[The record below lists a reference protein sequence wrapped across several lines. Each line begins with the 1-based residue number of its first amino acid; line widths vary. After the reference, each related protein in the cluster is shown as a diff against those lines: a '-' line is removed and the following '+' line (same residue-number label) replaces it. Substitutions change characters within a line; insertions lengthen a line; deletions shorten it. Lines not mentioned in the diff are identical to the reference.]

1 MPAILCVFAHPD
13 DEAFG
18 CAATLAR
25 YAAQG
30 IPVDLLCFTPGQH
43 GERLEPLASAE
54 DLGALRTH
62 ELAASARNIGARDVQ
77 TLDYVDG
84 RLAET
89 PTAELASIVAGRI
102 ERAKATAIMTF
113 GPLGVTR
120 HPDHI
125 AAHRA
130 TMEAVRRLARP
141 PAVFFF
147 VPEGA
152 IDDLKLEGPETVATH
167 RIPIDG
173 FLDAKLTSLACHSS
187 QRDAREF
194 FLRWR
199 ARPPAFEA
207 FHRAVPAYTGAGP
220 ADDLFAEGLP

>member
-1 MPAILCVFAHPD
+1 VPVILCVFAHPD

-30 IPVDLLCFTPGQH
+30 VPVDLLCLTPGQH
-43 GERLEPLASAE
+43 GERLQPLATPE
-54 DLGALRTH
+54 DLGALRAR
-62 ELAASARNIGARDVQ
+62 ELMASARVIGARRVQ

-89 PTAELASIVAGRI
+89 PTGELASIVAACI
-102 ERAKATAIMTF
+102 EQARATAIITF

-130 TMEAVRRLARP
+130 VAEAVRGSARP
-141 PAVFFF
+141 PAVFYV

-152 IDDLKLEGPETVATH
+152 ADQLKLEGPETVATH
-167 RIPIDG
+167 RIPVDG

-199 ARPPAFEA
+199 VQPPAFEA
-207 FHRAVPAYTGAGP
+207 FHRASPPFVGITPAG
-220 ADDLFAEGLP
+220 DLFAEDPA

>member
-43 GERLEPLASAE
+43 GERLEPLGSAE

-62 ELAASARNIGARDVQ
+62 ELAASARTIGARDVQ

-89 PTAELASIVAGRI
+89 PTAELASIVAGCI
-102 ERAKATAIMTF
+102 ERAKATAVMTF

-141 PAVFFF
+141 PTVFFF

-173 FLDAKLTSLACHSS
+173 FLDVKLTSLACHSS

-207 FHRAVPAYTGAGP
+207 FHRAVPAYTGMGP
-220 ADDLFAEGLP
+220 AEDLFAEEPA

>member
-1 MPAILCVFAHPD
+1 MPAILCVFAHSD

-25 YAAQG
+25 YATQG

-43 GERLEPLASAE
+43 GERLDPLASP
-54 DLGALRTH
+54 DDVGALRAR
-62 ELAASARNIGARDVQ
+62 ELMASASVIGARQVQ

-84 RLAET
+84 ALSEV
-89 PTAELASIVAGRI
+89 PTAELAAIVAACI
-102 ERAKATAIMTF
+102 ERTKATAIITF

-130 TMEAVRRLARP
+130 VLDAVRGSTRP
-141 PAVFFF
+141 PAVFYF

-152 IDDLKLEGPETVATH
+152 FDELRLEGPETAPTH
-167 RIPIDG
+167 RIPVDG
-173 FLDAKLTSLACHSS
+173 FFDAKLTALACHSS

-199 ARPPAFEA
+199 ARPPTHEA
-207 FHRAVPAYTGAGP
+207 FHRAIPAFTGAAP
-220 ADDLFAEGLP
+220 ARDLFHEDPA

>member
-18 CAATLAR
+18 CSATLAR

-30 IPVDLLCFTPGQH
+30 VAVHLLCFTPGQH
-43 GERLEPLASAE
+43 GERLEPLASPE
-54 DLGALRTH
+54 DVGALRVR
-62 ELAASARNIGARDVQ
+62 ELMASARVIGARETQ

-84 RLAET
+84 RLGEA
-89 PTAELASIVAGRI
+89 PVSELASIVGGCI
-102 ERAKATAIMTF
+102 ERVRAAAVITF

-125 AAHRA
+125 AVHHAVL
-130 TMEAVRRLARP
+130 EAVHRVSEP
-141 PAVFFF
+141 PAVFYF

-152 IDDLKLEGPETVATH
+152 IDDLKLEGPETQATH
-167 RIPIDG
+167 RVPTDG
-173 FLDAKLTSLACHSS
+173 FVDVKLTSLAAHSS

-199 ARPPAFEA
+199 TRPPAYEA
-207 FHRAVPAYTGAGP
+207 FHRALPPFRGAR
-220 ADDLFAEGLP
+220 AAKDLFEEDPS

>member
-25 YAAQG
+25 YAAKG
-30 IPVDLLCFTPGQH
+30 IPVDLLCFTSGQH
-43 GERLEPLASAE
+43 GERLEPLASPE
-54 DLGALRTH
+54 DLGALRAH
-62 ELAASARNIGARDVQ
+62 ELAASARTIGARNVE

-84 RLAET
+84 RLSEV
-89 PTAELASIVAGRI
+89 PTGELAAIVAGCI
-102 ERAKATAIMTF
+102 ERAKATAVITF

-125 AAHRA
+125 AAHHA
-130 TMEAVRRLARP
+130 TLEATQRVRQQ
-141 PAVFFF
+141 PAVFYF

-152 IDDLKLEGPETVATH
+152 VEDLKLEGPETVATH
-167 RIPIDG
+167 RIPIG
-173 FLDAKLTSLACHSS
+173 SFLSVKLTSLACHSS

-199 ARPPAFEA
+199 ARPPAYEA
-207 FHRAVPAYTGAGP
+207 FHRAVPAYTGSSPAG
-220 ADDLFAEGLP
+220 DLFAEEPA

>member
-43 GERLEPLASAE
+43 GERLEPLASP
-54 DLGALRTH
+54 DDVGALRAR
-62 ELAASARNIGARDVQ
+62 ELMASARVIGAREVQ

-84 RLAET
+84 HLSDVPAR
-89 PTAELASIVAGRI
+89 ELAAVVAECIDRT
-102 ERAKATAIMTF
+102 KATAIITF

-125 AAHRA
+125 AAHHA
-130 TMEAVRRLARP
+130 VLAAVRSLARSL
-141 PAVFFF
+141 AVFYF
-147 VPEGA
+147 VPEAA
-152 IDDLKLEGPETVATH
+152 IDELELEGPETAPTH
-167 RIPIDG
+167 RIPIGSFIDV
-173 FLDAKLTSLACHSS
+173 KLTALACHSS
-187 QRDAREF
+187 QRDARQF

-199 ARPPAFEA
+199 AQPPPYEA
-207 FHRAVPAYTGAGP
+207 FHRAIPAFRGAAP
-220 ADDLFAEGLP
+220 ARDLFHEDP